1 MTGQCDAIDG
11 AKDGLVQNPS
21 ACTVHAENLLCRAG
35 ETGDCLN
42 ADRVRE
48 LKSYTSPFHDTHGH
62 VVFGPWALTD
72 LSGPQ
77 GLAFNTTGQAAPDL
91 SDLTAPLPASA
102 G

>member
-48 LKSYTSPFHDTHGH
+48 LKSYTSPFPDTHGH